1 MNVFVQIVNF
11 VLPYLISFVSKHI
24 DGWLETFSKLI
35 SQKILDKTDISITL
49 YCIDI
54 HNNKINTPLAIFN
67 STKYGEIAKI
77 GNTEGIIKLQGI
89 VDNTK
94 IIIRKEGYEDFSF
107 ELSIPSTNSHIEK
120 IIVLK

>member
-35 SQKILDKTDISITL
+35 SQKILEKTDVSITL
-49 YCIDI
+49 YCIDA
-54 HNNKINTPLAIFN
+54 HNNKINNPLAIFN

-77 GNTEGIIKLQGI
+77 GNTEGIIELQGI

-94 IIIRKEGYEDFSF
+94 ITIRKEGYEDFVF

>member
-1 MNVFVQIVNF
+1 MGVLVQIVNF

-35 SQKILDKTDISITL
+35 SKKILDKTDVSITL

-77 GNTEGIIKLQGI
+77 GNTEGIIELQGI

-94 IIIRKEGYEDFSF
+94 IIIRKEGYEDFVF

>member
-35 SQKILDKTDISITL
+35 SQKILDKTDVSITL
-49 YCIDI
+49 YCIDA

-77 GNTEGIIKLQGI
+77 GDTEGIIELQGI
-89 VDNTK
+89 VNNTK
-94 IIIRKEGYEDFSF
+94 IIIRKEGYEDFIF

>member
-11 VLPYLISFVSKHI
+11 VLPYLINFVSKHI
-24 DGWLETFSKLI
+24 DGWLESFSKLI
-35 SQKILDKTDISITL
+35 SQKILDETDVSITL
-49 YCIDI
+49 YCIDT

-77 GNTEGIIKLQGI
+77 GNTEGIIELQGI
-89 VDNTK
+89 VNNTK
-94 IIIRKEGYEDFSF
+94 ITIKKEGYEDFVF

>member
-1 MNVFVQIVNF
+1 MSVFVQIVNF
-11 VLPYLISFVSKHI
+11 VLPYLINFVSKHM
-24 DGWLETFSKLI
+24 DGWLESFSKLI
-35 SQKILDKTDISITL
+35 SQKILDETDVSITL

-77 GNTEGIIKLQGI
+77 GNTEGIIELQGI
-89 VDNTK
+89 VNNTK
-94 IIIRKEGYEDFSF
+94 ITIKKEGYEDFVF